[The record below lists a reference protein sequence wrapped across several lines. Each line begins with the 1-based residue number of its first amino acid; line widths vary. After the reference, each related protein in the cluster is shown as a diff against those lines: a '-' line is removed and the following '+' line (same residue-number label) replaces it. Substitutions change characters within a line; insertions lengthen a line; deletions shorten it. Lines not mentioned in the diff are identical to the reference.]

1 VSRIV
6 DDPAARAAP
15 SSHTQLRRRARG
27 SRWDGPASP
36 LLGVLIALFLSL
48 VTASVALIFHAVLR
62 PVSAP
67 WLPEFVNLVGSVDTR
82 LQRWSFLMAA
92 TVFAAVLA
100 VAVVLHPKTPRW
112 LARTGTVFCV
122 RLDQTLKLAAIA
134 RGLGLTG
141 PSWLPRAAQWL
152 CLAAALAIFASGQL
166 KLSTYT
172 GGTLLQVV
180 AGDPHIY
187 TIFGRAG
194 EALAGRFAQ
203 DPSARD
209 IPAYG
214 FGPSAI
220 YALGRHFRAV
230 GSYHYAYQI
239 ARWSNLIAVIV
250 LLWGLFRPQF
260 TRLGVLASAL
270 MVVAAAFVA
279 IPLLLPNSYGA
290 YAANLSGL
298 RYAPI
303 LMFIVGA
310 ALAKK
315 GAAWVSIFILA
326 IFAGLGVV
334 YSIDFGIPSLIGY
347 ITFIGLEQGSILMRI
362 LRASLF
368 LTGTVVVVALLGV
381 IIQETLSVDLFGSV
395 REVVTLAGN
404 DFGGLLVGF
413 NLLGLVIITLFVV
426 TASALVYSSIDHALD
441 NEQRFVAAIAVIG
454 FFCYLYYLR
463 RPWNGY
469 FIYAY
474 LALFVL
480 RYWLGHTSDWA
491 TSERRAGAVVAI
503 AATVL
508 FTQQSY
514 PSLALGLELER
525 INRDNARTEPIS
537 ILSGIRVGA
546 SFADTL
552 SAQISALDRLG
563 TPDSLV
569 VTGFPYLMTTASKI
583 ASPPH
588 DIVFEMTTTQGVDV
602 FVASVLAGRP
612 SRVFLEPTDTQAWG
626 PELMHTVVARIENEI
641 SGSYKRDDSV
651 SAWRVWNLQLQHPRP
666 KGRLQIEGA
675 TP

>member
-1 VSRIV
+1 MSRIV
-6 DDPAARAAP
+6 DDPAARTAP
-15 SSHTQLRRRARG
+15 SSQTQSRRRACG
-27 SRWDGPASP
+27 SGWVGPASP
-36 LLGVLIALFLSL
+36 VLGVLIALFLSL
-48 VTASVALIFHAVLR
+48 VIASVAFIFHAVLR
-62 PVSAP
+62 PMSAP
-67 WLPEFVNLVGSVDTR
+67 WLPELVNLIGSVDTR

-92 TVFAAVLA
+92 IVFAAVLA
-100 VAVVLHPKTPRW
+100 VAVVLRPKTPRW

-141 PSWLPRAAQWL
+141 PSWLPRAAQLL

-172 GGTLLQVV
+172 GGTLLQVT

-209 IPAYG
+209 ISAYG

-220 YALGRHFRAV
+220 YALGRYFGAV

-250 LLWGLFRPQF
+250 LLWALFRPQF

-270 MVVAAAFVA
+270 IVVAAAFVA
-279 IPLLLPNSYGA
+279 IPLLFPNSYGA

-298 RYAPI
+298 RYAPM
-303 LMFIVGA
+303 LMFIVGT
-310 ALAKK
+310 ALVQKK
-315 GAAWVSIFILA
+315 AAWVSIFILA

-334 YSIDFGIPSLIGY
+334 YSMDFGILSLIGY

-362 LRASLF
+362 QRASLF

-381 IIQETLSVDLFGSV
+381 IIQETLSVDLFSSL
-395 REVVTLAGN
+395 RKVVTLAGN
-404 DFGGLLVGF
+404 DLGGLLVRF
-413 NLLGLVIITLFVV
+413 SLLNLAIITLFVV
-426 TASALVYSSIDHALD
+426 TASALVYSSIDRALD

-454 FFCYLYYLR
+454 FFCYSYYLR
-463 RPWNGY
+463 RPGDGY
-469 FIYAY
+469 GYYIYAY

-480 RYWLGHTSDWA
+480 RYWLGQTSDWA

-508 FTQQSY
+508 ITQQSY
-514 PSLALGLELER
+514 PSLVLGLELER

-546 SFADTL
+546 SFDDTIN
-552 SAQISALDRLG
+552 AQISALDRLG

-569 VTGFPYLMTTASKI
+569 LTGFPYLMTTATKI

-588 DIVFEMTTTQGVDV
+588 DIVFEMTTTQSVDL
-602 FVASVLAGRP
+602 FVASLLARRP
-612 SRVFLEPTDTQAWG
+612 SRVFLEPADTQAWG
-626 PELMHTVVARIENEI
+626 PELMHAVVARIENEI
-641 SGSYKRDDSV
+641 SGSYKRDESV
-651 SAWRVWNLQLQHPRP
+651 SDWRVWNLQLHQP
-666 KGRLQIEGA
+666 QTEGA
-675 TP
+675 TAN